1 MAHLIT
7 GVYED
12 EYMTITYHEDLDL
25 IETAARVEDEADLR
39 RYLLKVLEVMEQ
51 CNPDK
56 MLVNMREFKFKYDPD
71 IEKWIDENIH
81 AKQVELGIV
90 KKAFVKSAEFYV
102 QVGVEEVMDNK
113 YGRQMEAAY
122 FLTREQAMDWLKE
135 TG

>member
-25 IETAARVEDEADLR
+25 IETAARVKDEAELE

-56 MLVNMREFKFKYDPD
+56 MLWDTRELKFVIYPD
-71 IEKWIDENIH
+71 FERWIDENIH
-81 AKQVELGIV
+81 ARQVELGIV
-90 KKAFVKSAEFYV
+90 KKAFVMSTTANA
-102 QVGVEEVMDNK
+102 QIGLEEVLDNE
-113 YGRQMEAAY
+113 YGRQIETAY
-122 FLTREQAMDWLKE
+122 FRTRQQATNWLKKP
-135 TG
+135 G